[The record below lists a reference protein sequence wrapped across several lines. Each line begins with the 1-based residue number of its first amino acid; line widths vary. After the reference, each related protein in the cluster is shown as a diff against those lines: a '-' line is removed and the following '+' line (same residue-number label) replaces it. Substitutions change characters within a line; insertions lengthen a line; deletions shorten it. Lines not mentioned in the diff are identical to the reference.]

1 MRQEE
6 QEEIIRDP
14 GEVVEE
20 EIERPELQL
29 TRREKRWVAL
39 GALKAALM
47 IGSVYLVAGAVLI
60 ALMLLIWNH
69 LA

>member
-20 EIERPELQL
+20 ERERPELQL

-47 IGSVYLVAGAVLI
+47 IGSVYLVGGAVLI
-60 ALMLLIWNH
+60 ALMLLIWNN